1 MGDAAAEALGEVDFH
16 GFRGYIKPLG
26 DFLIGET
33 FHVAEEHDFT
43 TAVRQHPDR
52 GAEDFSFLGAAGM
65 FGGGGLL
72 IEDVLGV
79 RFGYRFQD
87 KSRPRAMTIKR
98 EVAGDGENKGPG
110 IGDRPEQVGTPEAPE
125 GFLHQIVD
133 VIECWKLT
141 AQVAAQLGF
150 VRLHGQGEPA
160 GIFGRRGHYGE

>member
-125 GFLHQIVD
+125 GILHQIVD

-150 VRLHGQGEPA
+150 VRLHGQGKPA